1 VAIAGVARC
10 PATKKQPI
18 GPPIERSAVAAASFP
33 QIDIVEILNLLL

>member
-10 PATKKQPI
+10 PATKKIADRASYREI
-18 GPPIERSAVAAASFP
+18 GGSCRE